1 MSIKLIALDLDGTT
15 LNSAKRISKRTRQA
29 LEAAAGKGVHIVVAT
44 GRPFA
49 ALPKD
54 VFDIHAI
61 RYMLTSNG
69 AAITDLEKNEIFY
82 ENCLSP
88 GTVEAA
94 VTMLKDTDYILEGF
108 IGGKAYIEKEYY
120 DYVKRTGKSF
130 RDVNYILET
139 RNPVENLCGFLLE
152 HREHVENI
160 NVNFEDVS
168 CKPALRELLL
178 TLPDATIT
186 TSFKNNME
194 IGGPTTSKAEALRQ
208 LGRLLGIH
216 KDEMLAAGDSPND
229 MAMLREAGIAVVMGN
244 GEEEVKAIADYITSD
259 NDHDGVGEAV
269 EKFVLNV

>member
-15 LNSAKRISKRTRQA
+15 LNSAKHISERTRKA
-29 LEAAAGKGVHIVVAT
+29 LEAAAEKGVHIVVAT

-82 ENCLSP
+82 ENCLDT

-94 VTMLKDTDYILEGF
+94 VEMLKDTDYILEGF

-120 DYVKRTGKSF
+120 DHVKKTGRSV
-130 RDVNYILET
+130 RDVNYILDT
-139 RNPVENLCGFLLE
+139 RNPIEDLCGFLLE

-168 CKPALRELLL
+168 CKPALREMLL
-178 TLPDATIT
+178 TLPNATIT

-208 LGRLLGIH
+208 LGRLLGVH

-229 MAMLREAGIAVVMGN
+229 MAMLKEAGIAVVMGN
-244 GEEEVKAIADYITSD
+244 GEEEVKAVADYITSD

-269 EKFVLNV
+269 EKFVLDV

>member
-15 LNSAKRISKRTRQA
+15 LNSAKHISERTRKA
-29 LEAAAGKGVHIVVAT
+29 LEAAAEKGVHIVVAT

-82 ENCLSP
+82 ENCLDP

-94 VTMLKDTDYILEGF
+94 VEMLKDTDYIL
-108 IGGKAYIEKEYY
+108 
-120 DYVKRTGKSF
+120 D
-130 RDVNYILET
+130 T
-139 RNPVENLCGFLLE
+139 RNPIEDLCGFLLE

-168 CKPALRELLL
+168 CKPALREMLL
-178 TLPDATIT
+178 TLPNATIT

-208 LGRLLGIH
+208 LGRLLGVH

-229 MAMLREAGIAVVMGN
+229 MAMLKEAGIAVVMGN

-269 EKFVLNV
+269 EKFVLDV

>member
-15 LNSAKRISKRTRQA
+15 LNSAKHISERTRKA
-29 LEAAAGKGVHIVVAT
+29 LEAAAEKGVHIVVAT

-54 VFDIHAI
+54 VFDIHSI

-69 AAITDLEKNEIFY
+69 AAITDLEKKEIFY
-82 ENCLSP
+82 ENCLDP

-94 VTMLKDTDYILEGF
+94 VKMLKDTDYILEGF
-108 IGGKAYIEKEYY
+108 IGGKAYMEKDYY
-120 DYVKRTGKSF
+120 DQVKRTGKSF
-130 RDVNYILET
+130 RNVDYILNT
-139 RNPVENLCGFLLE
+139 RNPIEDLCGFLLE
-152 HREHVENI
+152 HKEHVENI

-168 CKPALRELLL
+168 CKPALRKLLL
-178 TLPDATIT
+178 TLPNATIT
-186 TSFKNNME
+186 TSFKNNLE
-194 IGGPTTSKAEALRQ
+194 IGGSTTSKAEALRQ
-208 LGRLLGIH
+208 MGRLLGVH

-229 MAMLREAGIAVVMGN
+229 MAMLQEAGIAVAMGN